1 MLVTLSGPSGPRSPI
16 VAKGP
21 PVALYLQ
28 VSGVAGGF
36 SWGWWGWGSRVGQ
49 GGV

>member
-36 SWGWWGWGSRVGQ
+36 RGG
-49 GGV
+49 GGVGE